1 MALKLIYKEIKVITK
16 RRISTL
22 HIGGERT
29 QKGNRQPMKLW
40 LSGIDLVQ
48 RNRYIASLDV
58 NACDDIISRF

>member
-1 MALKLIYKEIKVITK
+1 MTK

-40 LSGIDLVQ
+40 LSGIDSAQ
-48 RNRYIASLDV
+48 RKRYIASLDV
-58 NACDDIISRF
+58 NACDDVNSRG